1 MFQEALSDLFGPGVG
16 LVGFAVMLA
25 LFLPKLVKWMR
36 SRRAKREAREAQK
49 PKPMGM
55 RSMQIEP
62 SAAAESIPDHPDHGQ
77 ALECFKP
84 DRVAILLQ
92 ILCWILPLAAVLIF
106 VSPGHRSLFAIMLAA
121 SIPLALIGLFGLSHL
136 NDHITF
142 YRTGMTGKINGKP
155 LSVDY
160 NAICETNKRSALLPW
175 MAPTYLLHLDDNQ
188 IVTIDATAY
197 RCSKKRPAQLM
208 AALAPR
214 IISSA
219 AEETMRKG

>member
-106 VSPGHRSLFAIMLAA
+106 VSPGHRSLFAIMLPA

-142 YRTGMTGKINGKP
+142 YRYTEEEGDEVV
-155 LSVDY
+155 LEDLES
-160 NAICETNKRSALLPW
+160 
-175 MAPTYLLHLDDNQ
+175 
-188 IVTIDATAY
+188 
-197 RCSKKRPAQLM
+197 
-208 AALAPR
+208 
-214 IISSA
+214 
-219 AEETMRKG
+219 AEELSLVAEAYEDLCSEEDL